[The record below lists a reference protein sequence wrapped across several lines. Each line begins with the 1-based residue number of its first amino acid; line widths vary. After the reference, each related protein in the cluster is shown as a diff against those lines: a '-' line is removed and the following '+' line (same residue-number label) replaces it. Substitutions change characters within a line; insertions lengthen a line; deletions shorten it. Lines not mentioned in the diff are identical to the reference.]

1 MKGLY
6 PDQLSA
12 MRTEFFMTLYSRIAR
27 ALLVIALTCVSI
39 SLAQARRMIPDDN
52 LAYPVL
58 IILKHKSGAVV
69 AFGSGVYLGTAT
81 AEYLVTAKHVIAEG
95 LPDEKTH
102 KAEVPDLV
110 LELVSYSKD
119 QPTQQRILLTV
130 DFQMLLARGD
140 VRAHKTRDVAA
151 IKLGVLKEQPDHSL
165 MTFFSPGVTKVQ
177 FADSGLVSAGMVAVR
192 KFDDV
197 LVGNDA
203 ILYGYPVSL
212 GLPNSLQFDPLRPL
226 LRRAFIAGKDPEKHS
241 LIVDGPVYRG
251 NSGGPLFEI
260 EPVPGADIHS
270 PPDLQFHLI
279 GIMTE
284 FVPLTEQ
291 AADFTMLLNSGYS
304 IAEPMDFVLEL
315 IQ

>member
-1 MKGLY
+1 
-6 PDQLSA
+6 
-12 MRTEFFMTLYSRIAR
+12 MTLYSRIAR
-27 ALLVIALTCVSI
+27 ALLAIALTCVSI
-39 SLAQARRMIPDDN
+39 NLAQARRMIPDDN

-58 IILKHKSGAVV
+58 IILKNKSGAELGY
-69 AFGSGVYLGTAT
+69 GSGVYLSTGK
-81 AEYLVTAKHVIAEG
+81 AEFLVTAKHVIAGG
-95 LPDEKTH
+95 LPDPNTH

-110 LELVSYSKD
+110 LALVSYSKD
-119 QPTQQRILLTV
+119 QPTQKRILLTV
-130 DFQMLLARGD
+130 DFKMLLDRGD

-151 IKLGVLKEQPDHSL
+151 IKLGVLKDQPDHSW
-165 MTFFSPGVTKVQ
+165 MSFFSPGVTKVE
-177 FADSGLVSAGMVAVR
+177 FADSGLVSAGMIAIR

-226 LRRAFIAGKDPEKHS
+226 LRRAFIAGKDPVKRS

-260 EPVPGADIHS
+260 EPVQGPDIHS
-270 PPDLQFHLI
+270 PPDLMFYLI
-279 GIMTE
+279 GIMIE
-284 FVPLTEQ
+284 FVPLTER

>member
-1 MKGLY
+1 
-6 PDQLSA
+6 
-12 MRTEFFMTLYSRIAR
+12 MTLYSRIAR
-27 ALLVIALTCVSI
+27 TLLVITLSFVSI
-39 SLAQARRMIPDDN
+39 GLAQARRMIPDDN

-58 IILKHKSGAVV
+58 IILKNKAGATL
-69 AFGSGVYLGTAT
+69 AFGSGVYLSTAS
-81 AEYLVTAKHVIAEG
+81 AEYLVTAKHVIADG
-95 LPDEKTH
+95 LPDETH
-102 KAEVPDLV
+102 KAAVPDLV
-110 LELVSYSKD
+110 LQLVSYSKD

-260 EPVPGADIHS
+260 EPVQGPDIHS

-304 IAEPMDFVLEL
+304 IAEPMDYVLEL